1 MTYSVYCK
9 TPIKKERMM
18 AEVRNFDKT
27 INEFIM
33 TAEEITQLL
42 IDRDI
47 VLIFNESVP
56 GSEHDETL
64 KLLRKGL
71 EWESDV
77 YLVENQAFTLFN
89 DDPGHF
95 LATTLDTVFDIL
107 RDIKNSYANA
117 ETVILNGS
125 LLSIFAHMLN
135 DKSLLTRL
143 TEDTQMSSEDKRREI
158 KLGLES
164 AWITSNFPV
173 QDYSCI
179 KEYVTDTFMWNE
191 FVSALFMCGNIHV
204 IPYHLDKL
212 DLDKLEEVKYKL
224 PLKYRMLVE
233 DHDDYAS
240 TLLSIRKVES
250 LLDSVM
256 GDRIKSQR
264 LPQYPEDPL
273 NTYFRTEA
281 SLFLN
286 PTEIKNIVNRTM
298 R

>member
-1 MTYSVYCK
+1 
-9 TPIKKERMM
+9 M
-18 AEVRNFDKT
+18 AEKRNFDKT

-71 EWESDV
+71 DQECSEYRVEDV
-77 YLVENQAFTLFN
+77 PFTVFN

-95 LATTLDTVFDIL
+95 LAVTLDEIFGIL
-107 RDIKNSYANA
+107 RDIKNSYDNT
-117 ETVILNGS
+117 ETFIFNGS
-125 LLSIFAHMLN
+125 LLSIFAYMLK

-143 TEDTQMSSEDKRREI
+143 TEDTQMSSADKRREI

-164 AWITSNFPV
+164 AWITSNFPA
-173 QDYSCI
+173 QDYSCV

-191 FVSALFMCGNIHV
+191 FVSALFMCENIHV

-212 DLDKLEEVKYKL
+212 ELDKLEEVKYKL
-224 PLKYRMLVE
+224 PLKYRILVQ

-240 TLLSIRKVES
+240 TLLSIRKVAS
-250 LLDSVM
+250 LLDNVM
-256 GDRIKSQR
+256 GDRVKGKR

-273 NTYFRTEA
+273 NTYFRTETR
-281 SLFLN
+281 LFLN
-286 PTEIKNIVNRTM
+286 PTEIKNIVNRTY
-298 R
+298 RLN

>member
-1 MTYSVYCK
+1 
-9 TPIKKERMM
+9 M
-18 AEVRNFDKT
+18 AEMRNFDKT

-47 VLIFNESVP
+47 VFIFNESVP

-71 EWESDV
+71 ERENGE
-77 YLVENQAFTLFN
+77 YLVENGSFTVFN
-89 DDPGHF
+89 DDPGRF
-95 LATTLDTVFDIL
+95 LAMTLDMIFGIL
-107 RDIKNSYANA
+107 LEIKNSWYNTG
-117 ETVILNGS
+117 TVIFNGS
-125 LLSIFAHMLN
+125 LLSIFAHMLK

-143 TEDTQMSSEDKRREI
+143 TEDTQMSSADKRREI

-164 AWITSNFPV
+164 AWITSNFPA

-212 DLDKLEEVKYKL
+212 DLDKIEEVKYKL
-224 PLKYRMLVE
+224 PWKYRMLVE

-240 TLLSIRKVES
+240 TLLSISKVES

-264 LPQYPEDPL
+264 LPQYPEDSL
-273 NTYFRTEA
+273 NTYFRTDT
-281 SLFLN
+281 SLFLD
-286 PTEIKNIVNRTM
+286 PTEIKFIVNRDM
-298 R
+298 GII

>member
-1 MTYSVYCK
+1 
-9 TPIKKERMM
+9 M

-107 RDIKNSYANA
+107 RDIKNSWDSAK
-117 ETVILNGS
+117 TFILNGS
-125 LLSIFAHMLN
+125 LLSIFAHML
-135 DKSLLTRL
+135 KHESLLTRL
-143 TEDTQMSSEDKRREI
+143 TKDTQMSSEDKRREI

-273 NTYFRTEA
+273 NTYFRTETR
-281 SLFLN
+281 LFLN

>member
-1 MTYSVYCK
+1 
-9 TPIKKERMM
+9 M